1 MLRILAIAAAFALA
15 MMGSAMAQERIRISS
30 SWGEVTAELADNAAT
45 RSLLRMLPVTIDM
58 RDHLR
63 QEKTGN
69 LPSPLQEVERQLDFS
84 TGTLGLWSSNHFVIY
99 YCDGR
104 VPQPGIIIL
113 GRVIGDVSIFD
124 RPGTITVTVER
135 IN

>member
-1 MLRILAIAAAFALA
+1 
-15 MMGSAMAQERIRISS
+15 MAQERIRISS
-30 SWGEVTAELADNAAT
+30 GWGEVTAELTDNAAT
-45 RSLLRMLPVTIDM
+45 RSLLQMLPVTIDM

-69 LPSPLQEVERQLDFS
+69 LPSPLQEVERQLDFA

-99 YCDGR
+99 YRDGR

-124 RPGTITVTVER
+124 RPGPVTVKVER
-135 IN
+135 SK

>member
-1 MLRILAIAAAFALA
+1 MFKLLSRAFVVTL
-15 MMGSAMAQERIRISS
+15 GLIGPAMAQERIRIVSD
-30 SWGEVTAELADNAAT
+30 WGEVTAQLVDNAAT
-45 RSLLRMLPVTIDM
+45 RSLLQMLPLSIDM

-63 QEKTGN
+63 QEKTGT

-99 YCDGR
+99 YRNGR

-113 GRVIGDVSIFD
+113 GKVTGDVSIFD
-124 RPGTITVTVER
+124 RPGPGTVKVER
-135 IN
+135 VK